1 MTITIDSAKIIN
13 KTKNGGSKI
22 LDAAKK
28 AAGYFN
34 PLKGIN
40 ELKAYRR
47 LQLVVKKPE
56 YAVGRILV
64 MRNWDGS
71 GLEASVIHSI
81 YTEDTDQGKMTVFA
95 LANGQKVNLAMLLR
109 EDFDIL

>member
-1 MTITIDSAKIIN
+1 MTITIDSNKILTS
-13 KTKNGGSKI
+13 TKNGGHKVI
-22 LDAAKK
+22 EAAKK
-28 AAGYFN
+28 AAEFLN
-34 PLKGIN
+34 PLNGIK

-56 YAVGRILV
+56 HAVGRILV
-64 MRNWDGS
+64 MRNWDGN

-81 YTEDTDQGKMTVFA
+81 YTEDTDQGKMTVFD